1 MSSSPAQGFGDTKS
15 AMKLHLILSPVLID
29 DMLHKFDVFEGFKK
43 LVTFESLEVEVKD
56 QANVNDLLLHIRDK
70 INLLG
75 HYCVVALFL
84 PDIKGAGWYDERVNV
99 ISTGKKWT
107 LLRVALM
114 NLNYPCEIR
123 EVESKS

>member
-1 MSSSPAQGFGDTKS
+1 
-15 AMKLHLILSPVLID
+15 MKLHLILSPVLID

-43 LVTFESLEVEVKD
+43 LVIMESLEVEVKD
-56 QANVNDLLLHIRDK
+56 QANVNDLLLKMRDK

-75 HYCVVALFL
+75 SYNVVALFL
-84 PDIKGAGWYDERVNV
+84 PDIKGAGWHDEKVNV

-114 NLNYPCEIR
+114 NLNYPCDIR
-123 EVESKS
+123 EMESKS

>member
-1 MSSSPAQGFGDTKS
+1 VSSSPAQGFGDTKS
-15 AMKLHLILSPVLID
+15 VMKLHLILSPVLID

-56 QANVNDLLLHIRDK
+56 QANINDLLLHIRDK

-84 PDIKGAGWYDERVNV
+84 PDIKGAGWYDEKVNV

-114 NLNYPCEIR
+114 NLNYPCDIR